1 MVGSHYLARTP
12 TSTSLRWSRK
22 RLGVQRWQ
30 DGLIWGDAVPLW
42 FSACHARQPSVS
54 RHAGVLFCAFPSL
67 FCRPSSILRPIQSLT
82 SDRWRSSRPV
92 DRRALV
98 LRASCRRS
106 CGKLEQ
112 TERFKCRTL
121 PSSQGR
127 SSQLWINGL
136 RPEQNGFRL
145 LNAFVKRIGET
156 DSPACGF
163 RINLYQLAGNCCSQI
178 PLLAPCRGLTRAPGT
193 AVLVLG
199 RNLVKNERRSIGHSQ
214 LDSRSKQG
222 HDFANEFSRCWRF
235 LEEDKKRLCAT
246 QTTNRKAPTVTANTS
261 Y

>member
-1 MVGSHYLARTP
+1 MSVASNASNGGLPLLGENS

-42 FSACHARQPSVS
+42 FSPCHARQPSVS

-98 LRASCRRS
+98 LRASCRN
-106 CGKLEQ
+106 LEQ

-127 SSQLWINGL
+127 SSQLWD
-136 RPEQNGFRL
+136 QRL
-145 LNAFVKRIGET
+145 APGAEWLPPSHAFVKRIGET

-163 RINLYQLAGNCCSQI
+163 RINFYQL
-178 PLLAPCRGLTRAPGT
+178 
-193 AVLVLG
+193 
-199 RNLVKNERRSIGHSQ
+199 
-214 LDSRSKQG
+214 D
-222 HDFANEFSRCWRF
+222 EFSRYWRF
-235 LEEDKKRLCAT
+235 LDEDKKRLCAT

-261 Y
+261 LQTGKTLKSTSVYWG